1 MTGYVACCCD
11 PGFEIRIRSTLSL
24 DWTNTIISYGE
35 VDRDDYVVGN
45 QTLDV
50 KGRFTESGSEVWD
63 MGSSVSREYFA
74 RGIIRQTIDGFVDL
88 NEIGPFG
95 SRRIPASLPI
105 FFPGLSFWTVG
116 IGDAGDCLG
125 LEDGTI
131 YARASLSGSA
141 EPAGGYDNGSAGWAR
156 TLYDFDG
163 NPTGSDIRRGTPIQ
177 GLSGGIVQVP
187 MINDVSRAYRVL
199 NDFPS
204 SDMDFVEDLGVFD
217 PTPDAYTNLPSN
229 PTDGSL
235 WPEFDLS
242 VDGIS
247 YSREQVEIRDP
258 ELICALRRCTEIHV
272 KYQYVE
278 SATKTFFGDYLTT
291 RESEIIEY
299 AVV

>member
-125 LEDGTI
+125 VEDGTI
-131 YARASLSGSA
+131 YARASLYGTGQP
-141 EPAGGYDNGSAGWAR
+141 ESAGWQR
-156 TLYDFDG
+156 TSYDLNGD
-163 NPTGSDIRRGTPIQ
+163 PISSSVVRGTPIQ
-177 GLSGGIVQVP
+177 GLSGGTVQVP
-187 MINDVSRAYRVL
+187 MIDDVSRAYRVL
-199 NDFPS
+199 NNFPS

-217 PTPDAYTNLPSN
+217 PTPGAYTNLPSN
-229 PTDGSL
+229 PTDVSV
-235 WPEFDLS
+235 WPEFDLT
-242 VDGIS
+242 VDKIS
-247 YSREQVEIRDP
+247 YSREQVETRDP
-258 ELICALRRCTEIHV
+258 ELLCALRRCTEVHV
-272 KYQYVE
+272 RYE
-278 SATKTFFGDYLTT
+278 FRETANTTFFGDFLTT
-291 RESEIIEY
+291 RDSAIIDY
-299 AVV
+299 AIV